1 MNTRPV
7 QLFWTFQGREFQLRS
22 SGCWLKPNPA
32 LCTTC
37 PNRSATCRVGAVDG
51 EEMKF
56 GKRKAPGTMRSRLH
70 HVYTCHDEKHF
81 AVEVALQADVRL
93 LGTEVRLK

>member
-1 MNTRPV
+1 
-7 QLFWTFQGREFQLRS
+7 
-22 SGCWLKPNPA
+22 
-32 LCTTC
+32 
-37 PNRSATCRVGAVDG
+37 
-51 EEMKF
+51 MKF